1 MKSLLT
7 YFTII
12 AACSCAAKSEP
23 PTLEFTTRYA
33 DALEADFNDSAAFFS
48 VAYLSAFWRV
58 AGNAGFD
65 SAVDHVRSGLQ
76 NGGFTPVS
84 GLEEPD
90 SPFYFRIDTS
100 KLDQRLTW
108 EPIGATLTITD
119 HKGSPVVEND
129 YARTPV
135 FLVQNSHAG
144 SFRLDVVDVGSGGN
158 AEDYDDQDVKGK
170 VVFGDAPAPLLFL
183 QAVKRFGAAGVISGF
198 VPAYNR
204 PESNRDLVAQEE
216 IPLSETLRSF
226 ALKTSRRQ
234 TTKLREALAQGA
246 CLAAIRIQTEFK
258 PAKLRT
264 VIAEIRGTTVP
275 AEHIVCVSHIDHYK
289 PGANDNASGVAA
301 QLEMALALKRLIDK
315 GALERP
321 KRTITMLWVDEYKS
335 EFEPGGTGYWQ
346 TAYPIEFVKTKAA
359 FALDMVGEDVAKTGG
374 SFRIEKYPDPSA
386 IWTRPPDEHSGW
398 GEGLVDESRLK
409 GSFINDYTWQVFSRY
424 AKTRDWPVTRNPF
437 EGGSDHQLFVDAL
450 IPAVLLWHFPD
461 QFYHTSGDDPDKVS
475 AAEMRRVAA
484 ATGASV
490 LGLASLEPV
499 NAESIA
505 ELVRLEGENRLRREL
520 ENSRKA
526 GGDLSRERR
535 ILEAWTTWYTQAI
548 LSVADVAI
556 RPDQRVLTG
565 LSEKAESFK
574 ATAARIME
582 QL

>member
-1 MKSLLT
+1 MKPLSIIMT
-7 YFTII
+7 I
-12 AACSCAAKSEP
+12 AALSCAAKSEL
-23 PTLEFTTRYA
+23 PTLEFTSRYA
-33 DALEADFNDSAAFFS
+33 NALESTFRDTAAIFS
-48 VAYLSAFWRV
+48 VTHLSAFWRV

-76 NGGFTPVS
+76 RGGFKLGS
-84 GLEEPD
+84 GFEEPA
-90 SPFYFRIDTS
+90 PAFYFRIDTS

-119 HKGSPVVEND
+119 HTGGLVVEDD
-129 YARTPV
+129 YVRTPV

-144 SFRLDVVDVGSGGN
+144 SFRLDVVDVGYGGN
-158 AEDYDDQDVKGK
+158 PEDYDGKDLKGK

-183 QAVKRFGAAGVISGF
+183 QAVKHFGAAGVISGF

-204 PESNRDLVAQEE
+204 PESNPDLVAQEE
-216 IPLSETLRSF
+216 IPLSEGLKSF

-234 TTKLREALAQGA
+234 TARLREALAQGP
-246 CLAAIRIQTEFK
+246 CLASIRIQTTFK

-275 AEHIVCVSHIDHYK
+275 AERIVCVSHIDHYK
-289 PGANDNASGVAA
+289 PGANDNASGAAA
-301 QLEMALALKRLIDK
+301 QLEMTLALKRLIDE
-315 GALERP
+315 GVLDRP

-409 GSFINDYTWQVFSRY
+409 GSFINDYAWQVFNLY
-424 AKTRDWPVTRNPF
+424 AKSRNWPVTRNPF
-437 EGGSDHQLFVDAL
+437 EGGSDHQLFVDAS
-450 IPAVLLWHFPD
+450 IPAVLFWHFPD
-461 QFYHTSGDDPDKVS
+461 QFYHTNGDDPDKVS
-475 AAEMRRVAA
+475 VAEMKRVAS
-484 ATGASV
+484 ATGACV
-490 LGLASLEPV
+490 LGLASLGPDE
-499 NAESIA
+499 AESIA
-505 ELVRLEGENRLRREL
+505 ELVRLEGEKRLRNEL
-520 ENSRKA
+520 DNSRNG
-526 GGDLSRERR
+526 GGDVSKERR
-535 ILEAWTTWYTQAI
+535 ILEAWTTWYAQAI
-548 LSVADVAI
+548 LSIGDAAI
-556 RPDQRVLTG
+556 QPDQRLLTK
-565 LSEKAESFK
+565 LSEKAEVFK
-574 ATAARIME
+574 AAAAGIMA